1 MKTESGHAVSTL
13 TELNYLKGLGLRPM
27 KDAPMS
33 RIAMLRGYLAGA
45 EKRKCWGPLDKDV
58 VVAYAADE
66 LRVELANEARL
77 NAALSPQAEKPGYCG
92 YGESVQE

>member
-1 MKTESGHAVSTL
+1 MRIESGHAVSTL
-13 TELNYLKGLGLRPM
+13 MELNYLRDLGLRPV
-27 KDAPMS
+27 KDVLVP

-45 EKRKCWGPLDKDV
+45 EKRKRWAPIDKDV

-66 LRVELANEARL
+66 LQVELTNEARL